1 MPLLVSRWGFSM
13 RRARSTQP
21 LTLSE
26 DERKTLEEGVRPPG
40 GEGARQAGR
49 GGARILL
56 LCGEGKTRVDVA
68 GELNLS
74 IPTVAKWRSPL
85 LRTSPCP
92 SGGYTTIWSA
102 PLND

>member
-1 MPLLVSRWGFSM
+1 M
-13 RRARSTQP
+13 RRGRSTQP

-26 DERKTLEEGVRPPG
+26 DERKTLEQWVRPPG
-40 GEGARQAGR
+40 GEG
-49 GGARILL
+49 GGVRIVL
-56 LCGEGKTRVDVA
+56 LCGEGKTHVDVA

-74 IPTVAKWRSPL
+74 IPTVAKWRSPV

-92 SGGYTTIWSA
+92 SGGCATIWSA